1 MRLNSQFFWQ
11 NFFSRLSKMYSYSP
25 RDVSVAFFGKKY
37 FPSKNFNTLS
47 FSNLERKSN
56 DPLAKLLRKFL
67 RFKGPCVRRIV
78 WKKNTLFQRKSTFKV
93 IFTYLQRNFF
103 ELPMKSFQHWG
114 TVRGKKFPCC
124 KNYYTSYHFQTSI
137 EISPS
142 FGWFFWQGCQGCFI
156 RLKRNKFE
164 KKNRKVPN
172 FFRKKTDIGKE
183 CAPFCRNFALDVF
196 SLAVYEPK
204 K

>member
-142 FGWFFWQGCQGCFI
+142 FGWFFGRVVKAVLYVSREINLRRKIEKFQIF
-156 RLKRNKFE
+156 FE
-164 KKNRKVPN
+164 KKR
-172 FFRKKTDIGKE
+172 T
-183 CAPFCRNFALDVF
+183 
-196 SLAVYEPK
+196 
-204 K
+204 